1 MRFHNRLHGTERKL
15 TLLRKWIFSAL
26 EFAGKPLSI
35 REIWEDVV
43 LRQHLP
49 CTTRE
54 QISMAGPTRTKLR
67 ITGLHVDIYNEVEA
81 MGKEHFVK
89 IMRPRDE
96 GKKRG
101 TTIVTLI

>member
-1 MRFHNRLHGTERKL
+1 MLRKL
-15 TLLRKWIFSAL
+15 IISAL

-35 REIWEDVV
+35 RKIWEDVV
-43 LRQHLP
+43 LRQNFP

-54 QISMAGPTRTKLR
+54 QISMAGPTRTRLR

-81 MGKEHFVK
+81 MGKEHLVK

-101 TTIVTLI
+101 TTMVSLI

>member
-1 MRFHNRLHGTERKL
+1 MLRKL
-15 TLLRKWIFSAL
+15 IISAL

-43 LRQHLP
+43 LRQNFP

-54 QISMAGPTRTKLR
+54 QISMAGPARTRLR

-81 MGKEHFVK
+81 MGKEHLVK

-101 TTIVTLI
+101 TNMVSLI